1 MKEFIFYTFEGYT
14 ESPTGKVLENLQ
26 ILGFEK
32 GKNENEAFIAL
43 INNNQWIIK
52 SGFNKD
58 KIISKQL
65 AI

>member
-14 ESPTGKVLENLQ
+14 ESPTGKMVENLQ
-26 ILGFEK
+26 ILGFED
-32 GKNENEAFIAL
+32 GENENEAFQTL

-65 AI
+65 AV

>member
-32 GKNENEAFIAL
+32 GENENQAFKTL

-65 AI
+65 AS

>member
-32 GKNENEAFIAL
+32 GKNENEAFTAL

>member
-32 GKNENEAFIAL
+32 GENENQAFKTL

>member
-14 ESPTGKVLENLQ
+14 ESPTGKVVENLQ

-32 GKNENEAFIAL
+32 GKNENEAFTTL
-43 INNNQWIIK
+43 INNNQWIIQ

-65 AI
+65 VG